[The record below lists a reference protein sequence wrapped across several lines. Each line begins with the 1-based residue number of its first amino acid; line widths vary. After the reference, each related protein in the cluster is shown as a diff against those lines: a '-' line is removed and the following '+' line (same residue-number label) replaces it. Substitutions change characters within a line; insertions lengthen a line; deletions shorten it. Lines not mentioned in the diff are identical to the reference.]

1 MTSIENMI
9 TVVQCYIH
17 IRKDKQVQIN
27 TNQFQDPFNVIKLVN
42 AYNIANEWFISN
54 KAQIKTL

>member
-9 TVVQCYIH
+9 AVVQCYIH
-17 IRKDKQVQIN
+17 MRKDKQVQIN
-27 TNQFQDPFNVIKLVN
+27 TNQFQDHFNVIKLVN

-54 KAQIKTL
+54 NAQIKTL

>member
-1 MTSIENMI
+1 MA
-9 TVVQCYIH
+9 VVQRYIH

-27 TNQFQDPFNVIKLVN
+27 MNQFQDPFNVIKLVN
-42 AYNIANEWFISN
+42 AYNVANEWFISN